1 MDKFLK
7 IQKKNLNP
15 NHLIKFPPKK
25 PIEENIP
32 FSLI

>member
-15 NHLIKFPPKK
+15 NHLIKFPTKK
-25 PIEENIP
+25 PIEKT
-32 FSLI
+32 FHFH